1 MIYISYILFVEDKIY
16 EYTYHDIYIY
26 IYIIFNTS
34 YSRYIIFQTGLVV
47 FLRPRGAGRA
57 GRGSPTPGGAAALP
71 ALGLSGDGAL
81 VQGGCLGTENP
92 LI

>member
-1 MIYISYILFVEDKIY
+1 M
-16 EYTYHDIYIY
+16 IYIY

-92 LI
+92 LIWYDMSFSIWYDF